1 MKKYADVSVL
11 ISNYNYGKYIEKC
24 LSRLCDQTL
33 QFREIII
40 IDDCSSDNSVRI
52 INKFRKQYK
61 HIKFYQ
67 NKKNLGLV
75 TNQKKLLKMAKSKYI
90 YWAST
95 DDYVEKNF
103 LEYSYSALIRYPQAS
118 LIFSYSCF
126 IRKNKLTLIK
136 RPKVK
141 KVEYFTG
148 LQINKILRQIG
159 HFNCNSIIFEKK
171 KFIELGAFLHE
182 KLKWHYDMI
191 IYHAMAFD
199 TGAVFVPKKLAIHRN
214 HENQWS
220 SNKDKKNLQIILKYY
235 FLELENN
242 PRLKHLNSYFVSSTI
257 HALFNGS
264 FFYIMKNKKFYKY
277 LNFFYL
283 KAVMLKKIKIFLK
296 SMIKIRN

>member
-1 MKKYADVSVL
+1 MK
-11 ISNYNYGKYIEKC
+11 
-24 LSRLCDQTL
+24 
-33 QFREIII
+33 
-40 IDDCSSDNSVRI
+40 
-52 INKFRKQYK
+52 
-61 HIKFYQ
+61 
-67 NKKNLGLV
+67 
-75 TNQKKLLKMAKSKYI
+75 
-90 YWAST
+90 
-95 DDYVEKNF
+95 
-103 LEYSYSALIRYPQAS
+103 
-118 LIFSYSCF
+118 
-126 IRKNKLTLIK
+126 
-136 RPKVK
+136 
-141 KVEYFTG
+141 
-148 LQINKILRQIG
+148 
-159 HFNCNSIIFEKK
+159 KK